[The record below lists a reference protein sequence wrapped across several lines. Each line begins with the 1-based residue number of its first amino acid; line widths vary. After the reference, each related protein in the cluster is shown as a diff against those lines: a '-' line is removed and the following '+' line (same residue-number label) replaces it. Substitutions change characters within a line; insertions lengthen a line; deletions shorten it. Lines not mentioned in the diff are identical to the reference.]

1 MFGIML
7 QKIWHKKWMISCLLL
22 GCTLLMATVV
32 SFPMF
37 KGAIFDRMLPDE
49 FEQYIKEN
57 SEWPAT
63 MQLKIVCQREPG
75 GETIQ
80 RMEALMDEI
89 YDKMGVEE
97 YETFKSY
104 MLLKADA
111 SSLWDRTEDWN
122 LSLKLGTV
130 CGLPEH
136 AQLISGEM
144 YSEDGLDE
152 EGNIEVVISQACMV
166 ESDLLLGETL
176 EFDELKDVEG
186 NQICLKI
193 VGIYKQADAQDF
205 FWQITPDKMTDT
217 CLMNETLFMEKFTG
231 ENAKKFTITCKYFP
245 MIEYSLLKAS
255 DVEQLQEYTNY
266 LVNESEFK
274 GMTSEPD
281 YIEILDDF
289 LTKQSR
295 IESTLLILQ
304 IPVLIL
310 LCAFLLMISSQMYDM
325 ERNEI
330 SVIKSRGSNRGQI
343 FRLYLYQSLFLTFLG
358 SLLGIPLGAFLC
370 RILGSARNFLEFDM
384 SNTLTAKFSTE
395 VLWYGLGAACVCIL
409 VMTIPALKHSS
420 VSIVKLKQQKV
431 TKKRPLWEKC
441 FLDVICIG
449 IGLYGYYNFSENE
462 ATLVENV
469 LQGKPLDPL
478 LYISSSVF
486 IVGLGLL
493 FLRLQALLI
502 KLIYYVGKN
511 HWKPANYTFFSE
523 IIRNGRKQQFIM
535 LFMILIISLGM
546 YHATVARS
554 ILQNALDNTEYLV
567 GADVI
572 LQEKWT
578 DNSYMKGSAGYV
590 FQYTEPDYRKY
601 GTFDGIESYTKVIY
615 NTKSYIVLNDKSQQT
630 VTLMGIHT
638 KEFGENTNLDN
649 SLLEKQY
656 YEYLNELAV
665 EPNGI
670 LVSRNFQSLLEY
682 EVGDKI
688 AYYDETYY
696 GGEKKQITARIVDFV
711 DYWPGYEPT
720 TTVLNQDGSITTADN
735 YLIIANIATINQ
747 EWGLIPYQV
756 WITLNEDVNTQ
767 DMQKWIQEEEMRL
780 TKYINRAEKE
790 ERTEENP
797 LLQGTNGVLTMGF
810 IVTILLCAVGYLIYW
825 IMSIRSRELIFGV
838 LRACGM
844 HKGEVFQMLINEQIC
859 SGVFSIFAGMGIGK
873 LTSDMFVPMI
883 QTAYMAESQVLPM
896 RLITNQGDMF
906 RLYGVILGVMAVCL
920 CVLVVLVLKLNV
932 VKALKLGE
940 E

>member
-22 GCTLLMATVV
+22 GCILLMATVV

-37 KGAIFDRMLPDE
+37 KGAVFDRMLPDE
-49 FEQYIKEN
+49 FEQYMKEN
-57 SEWPAT
+57 STWPAT
-63 MQLKIVCQREPG
+63 MQLKVVCQREAG
-75 GETIQ
+75 GETIKS
-80 RMEALMDEI
+80 MEALMDEI

-111 SSLWDRTEDWN
+111 GSLWERTELWN
-122 LSLKLGTV
+122 LSIKLGTI

-136 AQLISGEM
+136 AELISGQM

-176 EFDELKDVEG
+176 EFDELKDAEG
-186 NQICLKI
+186 NPIRLKI
-193 VGIYKQADAQDF
+193 VGIYKQAGTQDF
-205 FWQITPDKMTDT
+205 FWQITPEEMDNT
-217 CLMNETLFMEKFTG
+217 CLMNETLFMEMFTG

-245 MIEYSLLKAS
+245 MIDYTQLKAS
-255 DVEQLQEYTNY
+255 NVEQLQEYTGY

-281 YIEILDDF
+281 YMEILDDF
-289 LTKQSR
+289 LSKQSR

-343 FRLYLYQSLFLTFLG
+343 FRLYLYQSLFLTFIG
-358 SLLGIPLGAFLC
+358 TLLGIPLGMFFC
-370 RILGSARNFLEFDM
+370 KILGSARNFLEFDIR
-384 SNTLTAKFSTE
+384 NTLTTKFSEE
-395 VLWYGLGAACVCIL
+395 VLWYGLGAAFVCIL
-409 VMTIPALKHSS
+409 VMTIPALKHSR

-431 TKKRPLWEKC
+431 TKKRPLWERC
-441 FLDVICIG
+441 FLDVICIA

-478 LYISSSVF
+478 LYISSSIF
-486 IVGLGLL
+486 IVGMGLL

-502 KLIYYVGKN
+502 KLIYNVGKKR
-511 HWKPANYTFFSE
+511 WKPANDTFFHE
-523 IIRNGRKQQFIM
+523 VIMNGRKQQFIM

-578 DNSYMKGSAGYV
+578 DNSFMRGSQDFV

-601 GTFDGIESYTKVIY
+601 GTFDGIKSYTKVVY
-615 NTKSYIVLNDKSQQT
+615 DTKSYIVLNDKSQQN

-638 KEFGENTNLDN
+638 KEFAENTKLDD
-649 SLLEKQY
+649 SLLEKPY

-665 EPNGI
+665 EPNGV
-670 LVSRNFQSLLEY
+670 LVSRNFQIALGY

-711 DYWPGYEPT
+711 DYWPGYEPDT
-720 TTVLNQDGSITTADN
+720 IVMNQDGSIATEDN
-735 YLIIANIATINQ
+735 YLIIANISTINK

-756 WITLNEDVNTQ
+756 WMTLDEDVSTQ
-767 DMQKWIQEEEMRL
+767 DIQAWIQDEKMRL
-780 TKYINRAEKE
+780 TKYINKAEQME
-790 ERTEENP
+790 QTEENP

-810 IVTILLCAVGYLIYW
+810 IVTIILCAVGYLIYW

-859 SGVFSIFAGMGIGK
+859 SGVFSILAGMGIGK

-896 RLITNQGDMF
+896 QLITNQGDML
-906 RLYGVILGVMAVCL
+906 RLYGVIIGVMAICL

-932 VKALKLGE
+932 TKALKLGE